1 VKSAVSALVDERAGA
16 NVRHGT
22 EQCTPG
28 GDLPRVRVPGRRA
41 RACSVAFEDDF
52 TDSRKGDADSDK
64 VSIYTPCRH
73 SAARNVTL
81 EKLHSTL
88 VSLGSDRELVGGLFR
103 DGNGVPEILLPPPPS
118 SPDDREGQGTAPPL
132 PMSIDAVSKIMS
144 TRLAGWK
151 APGVLDLLCRRR
163 RGRKVV

>member
-1 VKSAVSALVDERAGA
+1 MKSAVSALVDERAGA

-103 DGNGVPEILLPPPPS
+103 DGNGVPEILLHPRLFRQMTARDKEQRPHSPCRSTPS
-118 SPDDREGQGTAPPL
+118 RRLCPQGWPGGRRLA
-132 PMSIDAVSKIMS
+132 SWIYYAVDDAVEK
-144 TRLAGWK
+144 
-151 APGVLDLLCRRR
+151 
-163 RGRKVV
+163 